1 MERLMATRFNNET
14 WQQNIRWREKNDYS
28 GCLYN
33 TPVHIKDNIPLEITI
48 YVIEMNNDKNKI
60 MGIGKL
66 KNYLVIDKK
75 YKVYEERNYNRYT
88 YKGKRRLSREDI
100 PDDLLEKLEKRVFT
114 TKRHIKRG
122 HGIQQVTQDMSDEY
136 LKIIS
141 NLFIK

>member
-1 MERLMATRFNNET
+1 MERLMATRFNNDT

-114 TKRHIKRG
+114 TNTRSLWKFRHR
-122 HGIQQVTQDMSDEY
+122 H
-136 LKIIS
+136 
-141 NLFIK
+141 